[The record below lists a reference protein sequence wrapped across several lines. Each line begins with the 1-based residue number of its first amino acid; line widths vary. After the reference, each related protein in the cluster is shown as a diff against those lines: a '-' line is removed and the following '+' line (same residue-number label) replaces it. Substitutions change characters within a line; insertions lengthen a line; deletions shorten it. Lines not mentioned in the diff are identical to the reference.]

1 MALTCKLLVD
11 QLKNEDKDIGEAII
25 RRLGPPFGLAFNFL
39 SSLTL
44 FLVSSVFFMLAV
56 DTFYDVFLEL
66 FGT

>member
-11 QLKNEDKDIGEAII
+11 QLNNEDKDIGEAII

-56 DTFYDVFLEL
+56 DVFYDVFLEL

>member
-11 QLKNEDKDIGEAII
+11 QLNNEDKDIGEAII
-25 RRLGPPFGLAFNFL
+25 RKLGPPFGLAFNFL
-39 SSLTL
+39 SALTL